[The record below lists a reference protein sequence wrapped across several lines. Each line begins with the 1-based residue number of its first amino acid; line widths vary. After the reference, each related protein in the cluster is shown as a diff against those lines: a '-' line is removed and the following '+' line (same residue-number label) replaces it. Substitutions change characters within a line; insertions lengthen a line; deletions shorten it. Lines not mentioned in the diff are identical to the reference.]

1 MRRTITRQSA
11 ARGTRGAFT
20 LIELL
25 CAIVVLG
32 VLGSVTS
39 AIILRAGVAFA
50 GAGVASQL
58 ALEGDSAMEAV
69 ARLIRT
75 IPTRTGTSPAAPM
88 ITSVAADSIT
98 FGSATTI
105 ARVGT
110 ELRLTE
116 GGQTRTLADD
126 VSDFLIEPMSNAG
139 AALSVPMSGAAVDA
153 VQRVR
158 VTLSLSRNG
167 QSQTLRT
174 TVFIRSLLAGAQP

>member
-1 MRRTITRQSA
+1 M
-11 ARGTRGAFT
+11 
-20 LIELL
+20 L

-32 VLGSVTS
+32 VLGSITS

-58 ALEGDSAMEAV
+58 AQEGDSAMESI
-69 ARLIRT
+69 ARLLRT
-75 IPTRTGTSPAAPM
+75 IPARAGTTPAAPM
-88 ITSVAADSIT
+88 ITSIAADSIT

-116 GGQTRTLADD
+116 AGQTRALADD
-126 VSDFLIEPMSNAG
+126 VSAFVIEPVSNTG
-139 AALSVPMSGAAVDA
+139 AALGVPLSGAAVDA

-167 QSQTLRT
+167 QTETLRT
-174 TVFIRSLLAGAQP
+174 MVFIRSLLAGAQP